1 MNTDQF
7 NQLTL
12 SEQVVLIPIKGRFV
26 AERQVKSQLVKLY
39 HWDTIFL
46 EIYYRWP
53 ASRRKG
59 ANWEPLRV
67 NTFVNGSGCSAQL
80 LPYVDQISLADIM
93 P

>member
-12 SEQVVLIPIKGRFV
+12 PEQVVLIPIKGRFV
-26 AERQVKSQLVKLY
+26 AERQIKSQLVKLY
-39 HWDTIFL
+39 HWDNTFL

-59 ANWEPLRV
+59 ANWEPCRV
-67 NTFVNGSGCSAQL
+67 NSFANGPGCSAQL
-80 LPYVDQISLADIM
+80 LPYVAQISLEDIM